1 MVATEHQSD
10 AVEDAGTRAQRWFN
24 RALFPVSAGAV
35 AAEIG
40 YVLVTFFS
48 LERHLGI
55 WAGIVGGGAAF
66 MFQQMTPRKQ

>member
-1 MVATEHQSD
+1 MVATEQQGN
-10 AVEDAGTRAQRWFN
+10 AVEDAGAAKRWFN

-40 YVLVTFFS
+40 YVLVTVFS

-55 WAGIVGGGAAF
+55 WAGIVGVVAAF
-66 MFQQMTPRKQ
+66 MIQQMTPRKQ